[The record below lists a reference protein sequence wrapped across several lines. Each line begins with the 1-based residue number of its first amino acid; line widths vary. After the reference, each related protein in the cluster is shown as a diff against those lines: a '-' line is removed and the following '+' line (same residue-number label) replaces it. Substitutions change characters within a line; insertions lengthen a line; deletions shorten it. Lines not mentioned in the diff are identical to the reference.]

1 MEFITYTMEFI
12 ILLIPLAIL
21 LLMALAL
28 KDIFTRPM
36 EQTHQILWTIVILV
50 FPVLGVCAYYFAKSL
65 GVKQDPRTTYRERY
79 EKRFEEI
86 VEGKTEE
93 EKEEPKKTRISTTN
107 LVLLIIVVYLVLI
120 VLYKLLTTPVIHL

>member
-1 MEFITYTMEFI
+1 MELI

-21 LLMALAL
+21 LLMVLAL

-36 EQTHQILWTIVILV
+36 EQTHHILWTIVILAY
-50 FPVLGVCAYYFAKSL
+50 PVLGVCAYYFAKSL
-65 GVKQDPRTTYRERY
+65 GVKHDPRTTYRERY
-79 EKRFEEI
+79 EKRFEEV
-86 VEGKTEE
+86 VEGKADE

-107 LVLLIIVVYLVLI
+107 LVLLIIVVYLALI

>member
-1 MEFITYTMEFI
+1 MELI

-21 LLMALAL
+21 LLMVLAL

-36 EQTHQILWTIVILV
+36 EQTHQILWTIVILA

-65 GVKQDPRTTYRERY
+65 GVKHDPRTTYRERY
-79 EKRFEEI
+79 EKRFEEV
-86 VEGKTEE
+86 VEGKADE

-107 LVLLIIVVYLVLI
+107 LIIVVYLALI

>member
-1 MEFITYTMEFI
+1 MELI

-36 EQTHQILWTIVILV
+36 ELTHQILWTIVILA

-79 EKRFEEI
+79 EKRFEEV
-86 VEGKTEE
+86 VEGKAEE
-93 EKEEPKKTRISTTN
+93 EREEPKKAKLSTTN
-107 LVLLIIVVYLVLI
+107 LVLIIIAVYLALI
-120 VLYKLLTTPVIHL
+120 FLYRLLTTPVIHL